1 MYLPSQQSSEEFEP
15 NSSSQP
21 KIVAG
26 KYRGASV
33 VFNIL
38 KETRIGSIGFYMQMF
53 VINILKPYDRAE
65 SLENSLSPAKP
76 A

>member
-1 MYLPSQQSSEEFEP
+1 MHLPSQQSSEEFEP
-15 NSSSQP
+15 SSGSQP

-38 KETRIGSIGFYMQMF
+38 KETRIPDSGLA
-53 VINILKPYDRAE
+53 LKYRGISYLKSCYFD
-65 SLENSLSPAKP
+65 
-76 A
+76 